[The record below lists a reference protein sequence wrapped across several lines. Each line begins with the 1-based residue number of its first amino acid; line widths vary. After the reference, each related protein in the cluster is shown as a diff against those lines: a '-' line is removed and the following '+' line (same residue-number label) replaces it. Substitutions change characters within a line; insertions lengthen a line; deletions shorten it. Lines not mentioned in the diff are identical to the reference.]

1 MFKNPHAHLRATI
14 AIVLATIPI
23 AAVSTYAQSAA
34 QQASANSGQAAA
46 LAKGWSALASGD
58 FASATRSAAQIL
70 KDEPQNVA
78 ALLLHVE
85 ASIVG
90 SGPTAGLAA
99 YEQWLG
105 NRPIEEA
112 YVLRRVAV
120 AYLREAVKAPETRIG
135 ALSALAKDGDVNALA
150 ELASASARGGLG
162 ETAALATTGD
172 VRAVRDLINR
182 LKTNGGDR
190 QNLIEALSKTH
201 HPEAIDALLPLLDD
215 RDMFVRAAAA
225 DALGKLDAAQARPK
239 LQQILIDP
247 NEKYSPLKWKA
258 AAALVRLHDP
268 NGLEYL
274 RARLREPEPALKVAA
289 AKDMAPWV
297 GTESEWMSEIRP
309 LLSSSDPQLR
319 ANAAI
324 LLAPYD
330 NAAARATLQG
340 LLQDPNPAI
349 RELASESMASQVA
362 GDFATLRQLLRNPD
376 STSRVKAAARILDL
390 TK

>member
-1 MFKNPHAHLRATI
+1 MHAQNAAT
-14 AIVLATIPI
+14 
-23 AAVSTYAQSAA
+23 

-58 FASATRSAAQIL
+58 FASASRSAAQIL

-85 ASIVG
+85 ASIAG
-90 SGPTAGLAA
+90 SGPTGGLAA

-105 NRPIEEA
+105 NRTIEEA

-120 AYLREAVKAPETRIG
+120 AYLREAVKAPETRIA
-135 ALSALAKDGDVNALA
+135 ALTALATDGDDVNALA
-150 ELASASARGGLG
+150 ELTSASARGGYP

-172 VRAVRDLINR
+172 VRAVRELITQLKGNAGSR
-182 LKTNGGDR
+182 LK
-190 QNLIEALSKTH
+190 LIEALSKTH
-201 HPEAIDALLPLLDD
+201 HPEAIDAVLPLLDD

-225 DALGKLDAAQARPK
+225 DALGKMDAAQARPK
-239 LQQILIDP
+239 LQQILADP
-247 NEKYSPLKWKA
+247 NEKYTTLKWTA

-297 GTESEWMSEIRP
+297 GAESEWINEIRP
-309 LLSSSDPQLR
+309 LLSTSDPQTR

-324 LLAPYD
+324 LIAPYD
-330 NAAARATLQG
+330 NAAARATLQT
-340 LLQDPNPAI
+340 LIQDPNPAI
-349 RELASESMASQVA
+349 RELAAESMASQVA

-376 STSRVKAAARILDL
+376 ASSRVKAAARILDL